1 MIQAIIFNI
10 SVTIAAFY
18 LYHRIQYSETR
29 TVTFSQN
36 YITLLMTGVSILLI
50 SNPIQY
56 NSYEISLAF
65 IPLLFL
71 GRFTNLIYTFFSASV
86 IWLIDVFLFGTPF
99 LENISLIIIAIIV
112 GVIGP
117 FLKQSDFVSIQL
129 LYLISIIV
137 IAITSMFTNPE
148 NWLNEW
154 LFLVPVSFILS
165 IVSASVYRD
174 IWILKN
180 LISRYENEESVDY
193 LTGLGNVKEF
203 DRYLN
208 NVTEK
213 VTENNQSM
221 ALLLIDIDG
230 FKGVN
235 DEYSHKAGDAV
246 LKQMSQLLINYLPK
260 DVKAFRNGGEE
271 FSIILVGES
280 LDSAIKLAES
290 IRESVQQSTF
300 HLPNKETIKLSVS
313 IGVGYLSE
321 TDNKSK
327 RRVFKDADDM
337 LHEAKLQG
345 QNKVMFNPIIK
356 L

>member
-18 LYHRIQYSETR
+18 LYHRIQYNESR

-36 YITLLMTGVSILLI
+36 YITLLMTGVALLLI

-56 NSYEISLAF
+56 NDYIITLSF
-65 IPLLFL
+65 IPILFL
-71 GRFTNLIYTFFSASV
+71 GRFTNLFYTLLSV
-86 IWLIDVFLFGTPF
+86 AIVILVDIFAYGTPF
-99 LENISLIIIAIIV
+99 LDNIHLIIIAIVV

-129 LYLISIIV
+129 LYLISIII
-137 IAITSMFTNPE
+137 IAITLIFTNPDT
-148 NWLNEW
+148 WLNEW
-154 LFLVPVSFILS
+154 LFLVPISFILS
-165 IVSASVYRD
+165 IISASVYRD
-174 IWILKN
+174 IWIMKN
-180 LISRYENEESVDY
+180 LISRYQKEESVDY

-208 NVTEK
+208 KTTEEITEK
-213 VTENNQSM
+213 ERSM

-230 FKGVN
+230 FKDVN
-235 DEYSHKAGDAV
+235 DAYSHKAGDAV

-271 FSIILVGES
+271 FSIILVDES

-290 IRESVQQSTF
+290 IRDSVQQSTF

-321 TDNKSK
+321 QDNKSK

>member
-18 LYHRIQYSETR
+18 LYHRIQYNETR

-50 SNPIQY
+50 SNPIQLH
-56 NSYEISLAF
+56 NYEISLGF

-71 GRFTNLIYTFFSASV
+71 GRFTNLFYTLLSAGV
-86 IWLIDVFLFGTPF
+86 IILVDIFAFGTPF
-99 LENISLIIIAIIV
+99 LDNLHLLIIAVVI

-117 FLKQSDFVSIQL
+117 FLKQSDFVCIQL
-129 LYLISIIV
+129 LYLISIII
-137 IAITSMFTNPE
+137 IAITLIFSNPDS
-148 NWLNEW
+148 WLNEW
-154 LFLVPVSFILS
+154 LFLVPISFILS

-180 LISRYENEESVDY
+180 LISRYENEESIDY

-208 NVTEK
+208 HTTEL

-230 FKGVN
+230 FKDVN
-235 DEYSHKAGDAV
+235 DEFSHKSGDAV
-246 LKQMSQLLINYLPK
+246 LKQMSQLLINYLPHG
-260 DVKAFRNGGEE
+260 VKAFRNGGEE
-271 FSIILVGES
+271 FSIILMGES

-290 IRESVQQSTF
+290 IRDSVQQSTF

-313 IGVGYLSE
+313 IGVGYLTE
-321 TDNKSK
+321 DDNKSK